1 MISKFERSVSWRYLR
16 SKKAEGFVSV
26 IAGFSFAGI
35 MLGVATLIIV
45 MSVMNGFRQEL
56 FSRILGLGGHM
67 NVYSQAGALY
77 DYPSLSQDILSIPG
91 VRTITPVI
99 EGQTL
104 LSHGSNASGVMVR
117 GIAQADFA
125 NRDILYNGIIEGDIE
140 NFREYKIAVGS
151 VLAKKLRLR
160 TGDKITLTSPV
171 LKSTPFGTM
180 PTQRSFEIG
189 IIFDVEMYEYNSG
202 FVFMP
207 LPAAQKFFQFKNSV
221 GAIEIFL
228 KDPEQ
233 LDRVR
238 KEIHLALNGRASIY
252 DWRDMNKSFFNALEV
267 ERNVMFLILS
277 MIILVAAFN
286 IISSMIMLVKDKG
299 HDIAIMRT
307 MGATRGNMMRIFM
320 LTGASIGFIGTLC
333 GSILGITFALN
344 IETIRTF
351 LEGISG
357 TSLWDEE
364 IRFLSEIPAEID
376 WNEVTSVIFMAFSLS
391 ICATIY
397 PAWRAARLD
406 PVEALRYE

>member
-1 MISKFERSVSWRYLR
+1 MFNTFERSVAWRYLR

-56 FSRILGLGGHM
+56 FDRILGLSGHM

-77 DYPSLSQDILSIPG
+77 DYEGIVDTIKSVEG
-91 VRTITPVI
+91 VANVTPII

-104 LSHGSNASGVMVR
+104 LTYRAAATGAMVR
-117 GIAQADFA
+117 GISQMDFA
-125 NRDILYNGIIEGDIE
+125 MRDTLYNGIRAGEIE
-140 NFREYKIAVGS
+140 NFRGFKIAIGTVM
-151 VLAKKLRLR
+151 AKKLQIGI
-160 TGDKITLTSPV
+160 GDTVTITSPV
-171 LKSTPFGTM
+171 LKTTPFGTV
-180 PTQRSFEIG
+180 PTQRTFEVG
-189 IIFDVEMYEYNSG
+189 LIFDVEMYEYNSS

-207 LPAAQKFFQFKNSV
+207 LPEAQKFFQLKNSV
-221 GAIEIFL
+221 SAIEIFL
-228 KDPEQ
+228 SDPEQ
-233 LDRVR
+233 LPEIR
-238 KEIHLALNGRASIY
+238 KQIENELKGRASIY

-299 HDIAIMRT
+299 ADIAIMRT

-320 LTGASIGFIGTLC
+320 LTGASIGFIGTIF
-333 GSILGITFALN
+333 GAILGITFAYN
-344 IETIRTF
+344 IETVRYV
-351 LEGISG
+351 LESLTGA
-357 TSLWDEE
+357 SLWDAE
-364 IRFLSEIPAEID
+364 IRFLSEIPAQID
-376 WNEVTSVIFMAFSLS
+376 WHEVAGVIIMAFTLS
-391 ICATIY
+391 IIATIY
-397 PAWRAARLD
+397 PAWRASRLD